1 MGSDKHL
8 EGGNTASASSL
19 SSPFTDSVITSR
31 EGQTSYH
38 SLRQSSAGLHD
49 VQLAEDEDKPSN
61 PMIKDLVYRTFVN
74 PLREDCGNLLAN
86 FDSITNKMSQMF
98 NDPLIKSADGFTGE
112 ELSKVVSDQSQMSKF
127 SQVEQNSL
135 RILNEN
141 SELIFGAPT
150 ARLTRQSVVDSAEQ
164 LGILKHV

>member
-1 MGSDKHL
+1 
-8 EGGNTASASSL
+8 
-19 SSPFTDSVITSR
+19 
-31 EGQTSYH
+31 
-38 SLRQSSAGLHD
+38 LRQSSAGLHD

-61 PMIKDLVYRTFVN
+61 PMIQDLVYRTFVN

-164 LGILKHV
+164 QGILKHV